1 MTQPDL
7 VALRVSKSALW
18 AGWILSAL
26 PALALLTS
34 GAMKLVHPPD
44 LAEGFKTLGWPEE
57 YALGLG
63 ILEIACAVVY
73 LIPQTSVLGAI
84 LMTGYLGGA
93 IATHVRVG
101 QFASGI
107 ILQVGLGVLVWL
119 GLYLRD
125 PRVRAL
131 VPLRS

>member
-1 MTQPDL
+1 
-7 VALRVSKSALW
+7 
-18 AGWILSAL
+18 
-26 PALALLTS
+26 
-34 GAMKLVHPPD
+34 MKLVHPPQ

-101 QFASGI
+101 QFGVI
-107 ILQVGLGVLVWL
+107 PQIGLGVLVWL

-125 PRVRAL
+125 PRLRAL
-131 VPLRS
+131 VPIRS